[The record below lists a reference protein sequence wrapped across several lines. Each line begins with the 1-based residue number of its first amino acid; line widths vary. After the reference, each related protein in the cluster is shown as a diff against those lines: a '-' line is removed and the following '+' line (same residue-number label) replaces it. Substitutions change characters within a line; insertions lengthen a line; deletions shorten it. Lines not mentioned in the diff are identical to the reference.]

1 MGVGAPDVTRPAR
14 HAAQDGCRLLPSLHL
29 LLGQQGGVHAVA
41 SGHDLTLRADEEQ
54 SAVLVAH
61 HVSVLQF
68 DGSRRQQSAVVPH
81 YLHLG
86 HLHLALL
93 GACGEGVGDHL
104 GIGCRVE
111 IAQRGAGLHLC
122 GEAQVECPADG
133 VHDVAGH
140 VAQCTGTEVVPSA
153 PVPGQIYRVVWAL
166 HGRTQP
172 EIPVQRA
179 GHRHLV
185 GGQVQALRP
194 DGAVGP
200 AVYLPYLADLASPYP
215 FCDAAAPVERVTLV
229 AHLCG
234 HLIFLGQP
242 GQQACLIHRVGQ
254 RLLAIDMLAQ
264 RHGMSCHAGMRMV
277 GGGHHDG
284 IDALAHLVEHHAP
297 VLEPA
302 GVGIVTERLVGI
314 FPVDI
319 AQGHDVLRSHV
330 LEVAASHAANT
341 DTGDVQFVTRGRMAK
356 AASQHRVRHDH
367 HAQRGSSAS
376 LDEVSS

>member
-1 MGVGAPDVTRPAR
+1 MGIGAPDVARPAR
-14 HAAQDGCRLLPSLHL
+14 HAAQDGCRFLPSLHL
-29 LLGQQGGVHAVA
+29 LLGEQSGIHAIA
-41 SGHDLTLRADEEQ
+41 SGHDLTLRTDEEQ

-93 GACGEGVGDHL
+93 GACGEGVGNHL

-111 IAQRGAGLHLC
+111 VAQRRAGLHLG

-140 VAQCTGTEVVPSA
+140 VAQCAGAEVVPSA
-153 PVPGQIYRVVWAL
+153 PVPGQIYRMVRTFY
-166 HGRTQP
+166 GRAQP

-179 GHRHLV
+179 GHGHLL

-200 AVYLPYLADLASPYP
+200 AVYLPYLANLASPYP

-234 HLIFLGQP
+234 HLIFLGQL
-242 GQQACLIHRVGQ
+242 GQQACLIDRVGQ

-264 RHGMSCHAGMRMV
+264 RHGMGCDAGMGMV
-277 GGGHHDG
+277 GRSHHDG
-284 IDALAHLVEHHAP
+284 VDALTHLVEHHSP
-297 VLEPA
+297 VLEAA
-302 GVGIVTERLVGI
+302 GVGIVAERLVCV
-314 FPVDI
+314 FPIDV
-319 AQGHDVLRSHV
+319 AQCYDVLRGHV
-330 LEVAASHAANT
+330 LEVASSHAADT
-341 DTGDVQFVTRGRMAK
+341 DTGDVQFVTRGRMAE
-356 AASQHRVRHDH
+356 AASQHRVGHDH
-367 HAQRGSSAS
+367 HAQRGCSAP